1 MGWVDHLRTT
11 RRLYAAI
18 GLSIEK
24 GFLAIDLG
32 TQLGKKG
39 FQNII
44 DKAVKQ
50 AVDVELAAEIDPRL
64 AAIESRIAAV
74 ETRLNVAERLAKLEA
89 EVSALK
95 AER

>member
-1 MGWVDHLRTT
+1 M
-11 RRLYAAI
+11 AAI
-18 GLSIEK
+18 
-24 GFLAIDLG
+24 DMG

-50 AVDVELAAEIDPRL
+50 AVDVELAAKMDPRL
-64 AAIESRIAAV
+64 AAIESRLAAM
-74 ETRLNVAERLAKLEA
+74 ETRLQMADRISKLEA

-95 AER
+95 AAR

>member
-1 MGWVDHLRTT
+1 M
-11 RRLYAAI
+11 AAV
-18 GLSIEK
+18 
-24 GFLAIDLG
+24 DLG

-39 FQNII
+39 FQNLI
-44 DKAVKQ
+44 DKQVRQ
-50 AVDVELAAEIDPRL
+50 AVDVELTAKIDPRL

-95 AER
+95 AKDN

>member
-1 MGWVDHLRTT
+1 L
-11 RRLYAAI
+11 AAI
-18 GLSIEK
+18 
-24 GFLAIDLG
+24 DWG

-50 AVDVELAAEIDPRL
+50 TVDIELSAKIDPRL
-64 AAIESRIAAV
+64 SAIESRIAAV
-74 ETRLNVAERLAKLEA
+74 ETRLEVAERIAKLEA

-95 AER
+95 ASK

>member
-1 MGWVDHLRTT
+1 L
-11 RRLYAAI
+11 AAV
-18 GLSIEK
+18 
-24 GFLAIDLG
+24 DLG

-39 FQNII
+39 FQNLI

-50 AVDVELAAEIDPRL
+50 SVDMELALKLDPRL

-74 ETRLNVAERLAKLEA
+74 ETRLGVAERLAKLEA
-89 EVSALK
+89 EVAALK

>member
-1 MGWVDHLRTT
+1 MIQART
-11 RRLYAAI
+11 RRLYAAF
-18 GLSIEK
+18 GLYIEK
-24 GFLAIDLG
+24 GFLAAADLG

-39 FQNII
+39 FQNLI

-50 AVDVELAAEIDPRL
+50 SVDMELVAKMDPRL